1 METSTTSRCQSSGV
15 VPCPSFT
22 GVNTVVHDLR
32 GQNRVDQRHHRKN
45 RGRAQRENISLS
57 AAFQVF
63 PNPFQL
69 KHSVPFP
76 FNAYPAFFV
85 PLVQLYLWYSPHRTC
100 GFLLRRMEYLHR
112 NTSYACLNYYNC
124 ILLKWNPFRDFLSVR
139 TNKLWLRFLGN
150 KTTPQIGLFI
160 RLRGH
165 ALYAFIIYSI
175 RTFVI

>member
-1 METSTTSRCQSSGV
+1 MPKLRRSALPLFYRRKYG
-15 VPCPSFT
+15 
-22 GVNTVVHDLR
+22 VHDLR

-100 GFLLRRMEYLHR
+100 GFLLRRMEYLRR

-124 ILLKWNPFRDFLSVR
+124 ILLKWNPFSRFSLR
-139 TNKLWLRFLGN
+139 ENKQTLVEIFR
-150 KTTPQIGLFI
+150 Q
-160 RLRGH
+160 
-165 ALYAFIIYSI
+165 
-175 RTFVI
+175 